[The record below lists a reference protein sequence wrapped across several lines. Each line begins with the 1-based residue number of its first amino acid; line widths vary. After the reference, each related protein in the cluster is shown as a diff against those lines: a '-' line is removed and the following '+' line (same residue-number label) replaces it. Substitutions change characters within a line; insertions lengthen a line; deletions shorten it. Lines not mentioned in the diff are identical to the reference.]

1 MADLIVAR
9 EQGLW
14 CEAGRFFIDPWQPV
28 ERALIT
34 HAHGDHARAGHGS
47 YLAAREGEHLLRTR
61 LGDIALETLDWGE
74 RVDVNGVRVS
84 FHPAGH
90 VLGAAQ
96 IRLEHGGQTWVVS
109 GDYRLEPDRSC
120 RAFEPIRC
128 DVFVTESTFALPIY
142 RWRPQREVIDELL
155 RWWTQNADAARASV
169 LFCYALGKAQR
180 ILAGL
185 ADATG
190 ASLPG
195 VIVCHGAVES
205 MNRAYRASGVALPET
220 FAVGD
225 VDRASLR
232 RALVLAPPSAARS
245 PWLRRF
251 GAASDAFA
259 SGWMQVRGA
268 RRRRSVDR
276 GFVLSDHADWPALN
290 AAIDTTGASR
300 VVATHGY
307 ADVLVRWLRGRGLD
321 ASRFATEYGDED
333 EGSDPEAAGSAT
345 DADADAEK

>member
-1 MADLIVAR
+1 VAGPVVTDLIVAR

-14 CEAGRFFIDPWQPV
+14 CEPGRFFIDPWLPV

-34 HAHGDHARAGHGS
+34 HAHGDHARAGS
-47 YLAAREGEHLLRTR
+47 ARYLAAREGERVLRAR
-61 LGDIALETLDWGE
+61 LGDIALETLDWRE
-74 RVDVNGVRVS
+74 RIDVNGVRVS

-96 IRLEHGGQTWVVS
+96 IRLEHGGETWVVS
-109 GDYRLEPDRSC
+109 GDYRLEADRSC
-120 RAFEPIRC
+120 SAFEPLRC

-142 RWRPQREVIDELL
+142 GWQPQREVIDEML
-155 RWWTQNADAARASV
+155 RWWTENADASRASV

-180 ILAGL
+180 ILAGF
-185 ADATG
+185 ADAAG

-195 VIVCHGAVES
+195 AIVCHGAVES
-205 MNRAYRASGVALPET
+205 MNHAYRASGVALPDT

-225 VDRASLR
+225 VERAALR

-251 GAASDAFA
+251 GTASDAFA
-259 SGWMQVRGA
+259 SGWMQVRGT
-268 RRRRSVDR
+268 RRRRAIDR

-290 AAIDTTGASR
+290 TAIDATGASR
-300 VVATHGY
+300 VVATHGH
-307 ADVLVRWLRGRGLD
+307 AEVLVRWLRERGLD
-321 ASRFATEYGDED
+321 ASRLATPYGDED
-333 EGSDPEAAGSAT
+333 EGGG
-345 DADADAEK
+345 ADERNDR